1 MRRSGGNPRAR
12 YGYSTQYDREA
23 YNRGIDPELVT
34 LRDDRLIHTGFNKYN
49 LLTNVILDPSF
60 FGVQKEGK

>member
-12 YGYSTQYDREA
+12 YGYDREA
-23 YNRGIDPELVT
+23 YRGIDPELIT

-60 FGVQKEGK
+60 FEVRKKEK